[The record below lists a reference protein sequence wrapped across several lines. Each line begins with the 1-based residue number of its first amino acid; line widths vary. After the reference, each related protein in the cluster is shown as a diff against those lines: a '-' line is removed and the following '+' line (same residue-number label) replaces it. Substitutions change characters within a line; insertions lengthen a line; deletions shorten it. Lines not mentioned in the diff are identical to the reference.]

1 MSKENEKVYC
11 DNWGK
16 DSKKIDDAGLY
27 DWMESLIHEYKN
39 VLEIGCG
46 CGYST
51 VKLIEK
57 GHNVICIEA
66 ASENIKRTQD
76 KIEKKF
82 NKKVKM
88 INERVT
94 ETNCDVI
101 AKKLSNEKID
111 LVICWNPGGTA
122 MYSLEKVRE
131 IAYQFMLNGYRLE
144 EKWEDFFN
152 DYAEDMIRCALKLGN
167 FFNADVNIVDRDC
180 EIKNNFGIRNDD
192 VKKEFYM
199 NVKKVSEESGP
210 FCENTMSS
218 YSPNVNNNK
227 MYYNSFIAYNIR

>member
-16 DSKKIDDAGLY
+16 DSKKIDDVGLY

-57 GHNVICIEA
+57 GHNVICVEA

-82 NKKVKM
+82 NKKVKI
-88 INERVT
+88 INERIT
-94 ETNCDVI
+94 ESNCDTI

-111 LVICWNPGGTA
+111 LVICWNPGGGN
-122 MYSLEKVRE
+122 MYSKEERQE
-131 IAYQFMLNGYRLE
+131 IMYQFIRDGYPYER
-144 EKWEDFFN
+144 KTEDFFSY
-152 DYAEDMIRCALKLGN
+152 YAEDMIRCALKLGN

-192 VKKEFYM
+192 VKKEFNM
-199 NVKKVSEESGP
+199 NVKKVSEGSGP

-218 YSPNVNNNK
+218 YSQNVNNNK

>member
-1 MSKENEKVYC
+1 MSKENEKAYC

-16 DSKKIDDAGLY
+16 DSKKIDAAGLY
-27 DWMESLIHEYKN
+27 DWMESSIHEYKN

-82 NKKVKM
+82 NKKVKI
-88 INERVT
+88 INERIT
-94 ETNCDVI
+94 ESNCDAI

-111 LVICWNPGGTA
+111 LVICWNPGGTD
-122 MYSLEKVRE
+122 MYSPEEVQE
-131 IAYQFMLNGYRLE
+131 IAYHFMLNGYLLE
-144 EKWEDFFN
+144 ENLEDFLS
-152 DYAEDMIRCALKLGN
+152 DYTEDLIRSALKLGN
-167 FFNADVNIVDRDC
+167 IFNADVNIVDRDC
-180 EIKNNFGIRNDD
+180 ETKNVFRIENDD
-192 VKKEFYM
+192 VKKEFNM
-199 NVKKVSEESGP
+199 DVKKVSEKIGP
-210 FCENTMSS
+210 FCENTMSRFS
-218 YSPNVNNNK
+218 QKANNNK
-227 MYYNSFIAYNIR
+227 IYYNSFIAYNIK